1 MFFNPGLQARS
12 EIFHSDN
19 NSFQNRKKREKCTV
33 SMAVMWIVED
43 VKMGKL
49 LWNHRVIPMSGG
61 HTPRQLPPLLRPQ
74 Q

>member
-33 SMAVMWIVED
+33 GMAVRWIVED
-43 VKMGKL
+43 VKMGL
-49 LWNHRVIPMSGG
+49 CRNTHELVF
-61 HTPRQLPPLLRPQ
+61 TPQP
-74 Q
+74 